1 MTTPPRPLSAKI
13 IAVPDRHWRQLGA
26 CRHADPELFFPVSA
40 SGGYLRVLLVL
51 HDGFVGGH
59 LANTSCM
66 IIHEGIAPET
76 HYFAADRVE
85 RRWHGPV
92 LGRASWAVRS
102 IYGRLETSGDDLR
115 EWTTVD

>member
-1 MTTPPRPLSAKI
+1 MTTSPRPLSAEI
-13 IAVPDRHWRQLGA
+13 IAVPDRDWRQLGA

-40 SGGYLRVLLVL
+40 SGGYLRVLPVL

-76 HYFAADRVE
+76 HYFAA
-85 RRWHGPV
+85 
-92 LGRASWAVRS
+92 SW
-102 IYGRLETSGDDLR
+102 IFG
-115 EWTTVD
+115 

>member
-1 MTTPPRPLSAKI
+1 MTTSPRPLSAEI
-13 IAVPDRHWRQLGA
+13 IAVPDRDWRQLGA

-40 SGGYLRVLLVL
+40 PGGYLRVLLVL

-76 HYFAADRVE
+76 HYFAAMTVVH
-85 RRWHGPV
+85 RRQV
-92 LGRASWAVRS
+92 LVRGCAPRIPFLAGCGMTRACVR
-102 IYGRLETSGDDLR
+102 RDHE
-115 EWTTVD
+115 

>member
-1 MTTPPRPLSAKI
+1 MTTSPRPLSAET
-13 IAVPDRHWRQLGA
+13 IAVPDRHSRQLGA

-76 HYFAADRVE
+76 HYFAADRVVSCE
-85 RRWHGPV
+85 GSKVASGAATTAWRETPV
-92 LGRASWAVRS
+92 GSR
-102 IYGRLETSGDDLR
+102 
-115 EWTTVD
+115 TVSS